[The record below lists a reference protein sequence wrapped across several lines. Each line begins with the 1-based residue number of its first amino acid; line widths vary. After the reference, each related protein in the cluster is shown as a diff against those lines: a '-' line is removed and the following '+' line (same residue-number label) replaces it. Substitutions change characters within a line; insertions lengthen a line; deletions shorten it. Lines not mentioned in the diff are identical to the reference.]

1 LPSDFGAT
9 SDDKA
14 IRSKLPKEPDLY
26 HPTLEVLKALGGS
39 GTVQEIAERVI
50 QREGFTDEQQAI
62 IHRGGRQSEI
72 AYRLAWARTWL
83 KGVGALENSSR
94 GVWSL
99 TEKGRQLSTE
109 DLRFLRSGINP
120 AVLTNLRDVAT
131 GLGFHA
137 ASRPGGENAAP
148 MVAVTSEA
156 AVVEDSERDW
166 RSRLL
171 SRLLALSPDAFE
183 RLAQRLLREAGFI
196 SVEVTGRS
204 GDGGIDGLGVYRLSL
219 VSFPLFFQCKKYQGS
234 VGPGDVRDFR
244 GAMVGRGDKG
254 LLITTGT
261 FTSEA
266 MREASRPGT
275 PPIDLVDGDALCDL
289 LKEHGLGVTTRMVED
304 VQLDERFFDQL

>member
-1 LPSDFGAT
+1 MTPDE
-9 SDDKA
+9 KA
-14 IRSKLPKEPDLY
+14 IRSRLPKEPDLY
-26 HPTLEVLKALGGS
+26 HPTLEALKALGGS
-39 GTVQEIAERVI
+39 GTVQEMTERVI

-109 DLRFLRSGINP
+109 DLRLLRSGINP
-120 AVLTNLRDVAT
+120 EVLTDLRDVAT
-131 GLGFHA
+131 RLGFQA
-137 ASRPGGENAAP
+137 ASRPGEEK
-148 MVAVTSEA
+148 VAVTGEP
-156 AVVEDSERDW
+156 AVVEDAERAA
-166 RSRLL
+166 RRRRGREQAASI
-171 SRLLALSPDAFE
+171 AAGTASP
-183 RLAQRLLREAGFI
+183 AQRLLREAGFI

-219 VSFPLFFQCKKYQGS
+219 VSFPLFFQCKKYHGS
-234 VGPGDVRDFR
+234 VGPGSVRDFR
-244 GAMVGRGDKG
+244 GAMAGRGDKG

-289 LKEHGLGVTTRMVED
+289 LKEHGLGVTTRMVEE